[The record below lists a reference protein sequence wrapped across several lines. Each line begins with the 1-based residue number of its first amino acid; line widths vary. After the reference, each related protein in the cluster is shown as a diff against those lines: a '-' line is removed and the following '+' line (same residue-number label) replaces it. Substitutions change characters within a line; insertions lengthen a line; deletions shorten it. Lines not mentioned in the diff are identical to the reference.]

1 MITIR
6 RADERGHFRYD
17 WLETYHTFSFGR
29 YLDPKHMG
37 FRSLRV
43 INEDRIQPGRGFEE
57 HSHQD
62 MEILTYVLQGTLR
75 HKDNMGHTSLIQ
87 PGMVQRMSAGTGI
100 RHSEFNASQKEV
112 LHLLQ
117 IWILPARTGLPPEYE
132 ERRFSDEELRGRLRL
147 IVSPDGRDGSLKI
160 HQDVLVYAGRFGTE
174 ERVEVSLGRYRSAW
188 VQVAKGVVWVNST
201 ELCPS
206 DGAGITGETELY
218 IVSKESSEVLVF
230 DLA

>member
-174 ERVEVSLGRYRSAW
+174 ERVKVSLGRYRSAW

>member
-160 HQDVLVYAGRFGTE
+160 HQDVLVYAGRLGTE

-201 ELCPS
+201 ELRPS

>member
-17 WLETYHTFSFGR
+17 WLDTYHTFSFGR

-57 HSHQD
+57 HSHRD

-75 HKDNMGHTSLIQ
+75 HKDNLGHTSLIQ

-100 RHSEFNASQKEV
+100 RHSEFNASQEEV

-117 IWILPARTGLPPEYE
+117 VWILPARTGLPPEYE
-132 ERRFSDEELRGRLRL
+132 ERKFSDEELRGRLRL

-160 HQDVLVYAGRFGTE
+160 HQDVLVYAGRLGPE

-188 VQVAKGVVWVNST
+188 VQVARGFVWVNST
-201 ELCPS
+201 ELHPS

-218 IVSKESSEVLVF
+218 IVSKGSSEVLVF